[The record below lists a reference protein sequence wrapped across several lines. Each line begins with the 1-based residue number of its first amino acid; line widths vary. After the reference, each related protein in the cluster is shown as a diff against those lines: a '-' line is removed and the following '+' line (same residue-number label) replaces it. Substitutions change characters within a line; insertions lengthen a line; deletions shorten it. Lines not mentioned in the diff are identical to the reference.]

1 MERYKKTPELKPL
14 AKNQLAQN
22 DSFGCNFVCMRLAEI
37 QNNSRI
43 LHHLSVYASAL
54 QCKKKKDLYEEAKK
68 SEKKSSTLC
77 VGAHTTQH
85 THTVTK

>member
-1 MERYKKTPELKPL
+1 MERYKKTPILKPL

-43 LHHLSVYASAL
+43 LLLCNAR
-54 QCKKKKDLYEEAKK
+54 KKKTYMKKQKNPKK
-68 SEKKSSTLC
+68 SQVHC
-77 VGAHTTQH
+77 VLARTPHN